1 MVGKREGA
9 RGGRTPGLGRWV
21 TGSESQE
28 QGGSVPSGWE
38 GRRRLGIVGKAG
50 SVRRKTLGRK
60 VRGGKDA
67 VGRREGGSL
76 ECCRGD
82 GAGGKAEGVGG
93 KVG

>member
-1 MVGKREGA
+1 M
-9 RGGRTPGLGRWV
+9 
-21 TGSESQE
+21 
-28 QGGSVPSGWE
+28 PSGWE
-38 GRRRLGIVGKAG
+38 GRRGLGIEGKAG

-82 GAGGKAEGVGG
+82 GAGGKAERVGEGWVRKKGGWGGGEGVNR
-93 KVG
+93 KVR